1 MSTSTLK
8 KEIAIRVAAL
18 DDAEELLEIYAP
30 YVRETAITFEYEVP
44 SPEEFRERIAHTLEK
59 YPYLVAE
66 HDGKIVGYAYV
77 SPFKERAA
85 YAWAVETSIY
95 VDQNCKR
102 MGIGKKLHSALEH
115 CLKEMGILNMEAC
128 IGYPEEYDE
137 YLTKNSAQFHEH
149 LGYRMIGEFEKCGY
163 KFHRWYNMV
172 WMEKI
177 IGIHEEIQ
185 TFPKKFDADM
195 LKD

>member
-1 MSTSTLK
+1 MIESHIHLK
-8 KEIAIRVAAL
+8 NIHIWWQNMM
-18 DDAEELLEIYAP
+18 
-30 YVRETAITFEYEVP
+30 
-44 SPEEFRERIAHTLEK
+44 EK
-59 YPYLVAE
+59 F
-66 HDGKIVGYAYV
+66 VGYAYV

-128 IGYPEEYDE
+128 VGYPEEDDE

-149 LGYRMIGEFEKCGY
+149 LGYRRIGDLKNVVQVPSLVQY
-163 KFHRWYNMV
+163 
-172 WMEKI
+172 
-177 IGIHEEIQ
+177 
-185 TFPKKFDADM
+185 DM
-195 LKD
+195 DGEDHWNS

>member
-1 MSTSTLK
+1 MSTLK
-8 KEIAIRVAAL
+8 KEIVIRVAAL

-44 SPEEFRERIAHTLEK
+44 SLEEFRERIAHTLEK

-85 YAWAVETSIY
+85 YTWSVETSIY

-115 CLKEMGILNMEAC
+115 CLKEMGISYSMLCDSGARKVWL
-128 IGYPEEYDE
+128 IYREEEILEILGKKE
-137 YLTKNSAQFHEH
+137 YSEFLDT
-149 LGYRMIGEFEKCGY
+149 LGYQGFELPV
-163 KFHRWYNMV
+163 MLQ
-172 WMEKI
+172 ME
-177 IGIHEEIQ
+177 GRR
-185 TFPKKFDADM
+185 
-195 LKD
+195 L

>member
-1 MSTSTLK
+1 M
-8 KEIAIRVAAL
+8 
-18 DDAEELLEIYAP
+18 
-30 YVRETAITFEYEVP
+30 
-44 SPEEFRERIAHTLEK
+44 
-59 YPYLVAE
+59 AE

-128 IGYPEEYDE
+128 IGYPEED
-137 YLTKNSAQFHEH
+137 
-149 LGYRMIGEFEKCGY
+149 M
-163 KFHRWYNMV
+163 
-172 WMEKI
+172 
-177 IGIHEEIQ
+177 
-185 TFPKKFDADM
+185 KKFKRFQRNLM
-195 LKD
+195 RTC

>member
-1 MSTSTLK
+1 MSTLK
-8 KEIAIRVAAL
+8 KEIVIRVAAL

-66 HDGKIVGYAYV
+66 HDGKIEGYAYV

-102 MGIGKKLHSALEH
+102 MGIGKNLHSTLSERNGNF
-115 CLKEMGILNMEAC
+115 KYGSMYWISRG
-128 IGYPEEYDE
+128 
-137 YLTKNSAQFHEH
+137 
-149 LGYRMIGEFEKCGY
+149 R
-163 KFHRWYNMV
+163 R
-172 WMEKI
+172 
-177 IGIHEEIQ
+177 
-185 TFPKKFDADM
+185 
-195 LKD
+195 